1 MNIGKCQNIAFYV
14 LHCAEMVKPL
24 GGGFPMQGGFPVL
37 FLLRSFKYLGILE
50 MPSIFF
56 LILLKERMNIFTNI
70 LLLFIMTL

>member
-1 MNIGKCQNIAFYV
+1 MLMNIGNCQNIAFYI
-14 LHCAEMVKPL
+14 LHCVEMVQPL
-24 GGGFPMQGGFPVL
+24 GGGFPVL
-37 FLLRSFKYLGILE
+37 FLLRSFKYLGFLE